1 LKAAVVVFPAS
12 NCDRDIQVA
21 LRQSMGAEPIMVWH
35 RAAELPAVDLIVL
48 PGGFSYGDYL
58 RAGAMA
64 AHSPI
69 MREVAVRARK
79 GVPTIG
85 VCNGFQILTEA
96 GLLPGVLMRNASLK
110 FVCRDVHLKVEATNS
125 IFTGGYQPQQV
136 VRFPIAHAEGN
147 YFADERTLDE
157 LEGDGRVA
165 FRYCEPD
172 GRVTPAANPNGA
184 RRNIAG
190 IFNQDRNVLGLM
202 PHPERLSDPVLGG
215 NDGRALFDHLVAAL
229 GR

>member
-1 LKAAVVVFPAS
+1 
-12 NCDRDIQVA
+12 
-21 LRQSMGAEPIMVWH
+21 
-35 RAAELPAVDLIVL
+35 
-48 PGGFSYGDYL
+48 
-58 RAGAMA
+58 
-64 AHSPI
+64 
-69 MREVAVRARK
+69 
-79 GVPTIG
+79 
-85 VCNGFQILTEA
+85 
-96 GLLPGVLMRNASLK
+96 MRNASLK